1 MLKKM
6 MILVVGVVIAMNT
19 HASAEGEAAG
29 KKYNKSGF
37 VTIVEKG
44 RLWVFADGSK
54 ELAGFREH
62 GEPTVSVMHI
72 GEGPEGMTLK
82 SYSDDVLKNY
92 KMAK

>member
-1 MLKKM
+1 MLKQ
-6 MILVVGVVIAMNT
+6 IAVLVIGAVVAMNT
-19 HASAEGEAAG
+19 YASPEGEAAG

-44 RLWVFADGSK
+44 RLWVFTEGSK

-82 SYSDDVLKNY
+82 SHSADVLNSY
-92 KMAK
+92 KTAK